1 MLLKIAG
8 LFFVSLA
15 FIGAFLPL
23 LPTTPFL
30 LVAAACFAKSSPRM
44 HKMLLANKVFGP
56 MIYHWEQSRSI
67 PKRAKIVSLSSI
79 VIATLWSCY
88 ILPSL
93 VLKLLVVG
101 LVAWPFVFLWRLP
114 LSDGNKEMI
123 TGKAPEQSKSDQGQS
138 DQGQSDQGQSDQ
150 DKPAER
156 PSAEEK

>member
-8 LFFVSLA
+8 IFFVGLA
-15 FIGAFLPL
+15 ALGALLPL

-67 PKRAKIVSLSSI
+67 PKRAKVIALTSI

-93 VLKLLVVG
+93 WLKVLVVV
-101 LVAWPFVFLWRLP
+101 LVTWPFIFLWRLP
-114 LSDGNKEMI
+114 LSDGNAEIASI
-123 TGKAPEQSKSDQGQS
+123 TSTEENKSNRD
-138 DQGQSDQGQSDQ
+138 
-150 DKPAER
+150 
-156 PSAEEK
+156 

>member
-8 LFFVSLA
+8 IFFVGLA
-15 FIGAFLPL
+15 TLGAFLPL

-56 MIYHWEQSRSI
+56 MIYHWEKSRSI
-67 PKRAKIVSLSSI
+67 PKRAKVIALMSI

-93 VLKLLVVG
+93 WLKVLVVA

-114 LSDGNKEMI
+114 LSDGNAEI
-123 TGKAPEQSKSDQGQS
+123 AAIDAPEQA
-138 DQGQSDQGQSDQ
+138 
-150 DKPAER
+150 KP
-156 PSAEEK
+156 EENK